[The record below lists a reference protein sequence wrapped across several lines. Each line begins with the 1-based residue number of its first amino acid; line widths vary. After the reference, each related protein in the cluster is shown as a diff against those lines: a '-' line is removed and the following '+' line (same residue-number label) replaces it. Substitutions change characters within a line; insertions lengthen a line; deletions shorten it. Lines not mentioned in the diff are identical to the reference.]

1 MVNIESVC
9 IKFVNTCKGI
19 YKGGTKILNKTCI
32 FYLVDHSLC
41 RQAVSDGHQY
51 TLSLLKSKRNKLL
64 YKLLQVKCMK
74 VFKCL
79 KKYLH

>member
-19 YKGGTKILNKTCI
+19 YKGGTKILNKT
-32 FYLVDHSLC
+32 HSLC

-74 VFKCL
+74 VF
-79 KKYLH
+79 